1 MFDGDLAGYD
11 GRGATEAIIKD
22 LKQVAPF
29 GRTDTNGSEFRL
41 TLDSI
46 SDLVLIH
53 WRGED
58 SRHAFSGAIAN
69 GFFSRR
75 ASAAG

>member
-1 MFDGDLAGYD
+1 MRSY
-11 GRGATEAIIKD
+11 
-22 LKQVAPF
+22 
-29 GRTDTNGSEFRL
+29 TNGSEFRL